1 MQGVNTLKLDL
12 TGFSGGAGEVV
23 KCLESCRDLGVAV
36 HATGYNSAALKI
48 SQDRVLAKGTTGP
61 EGEF

>member
-1 MQGVNTLKLDL
+1 MDL

-48 SQDRVLAKGTTGP
+48 SQDKVLAKGTTGP
-61 EGEF
+61 EGEC